1 MSIKGF
7 GSFSSSKIASRK
19 IISDSVGNLGTDEPG
34 NYDNEI
40 SLKSNTKAA
49 INPTTMPG
57 AAYGMSNSGGASG
70 DKDVGYPGSGSGV
83 AELNG
88 AHSNNAKRKLA
99 FGK

>member
-7 GSFSSSKIASRK
+7 GSFTNSKIVSRK
-19 IISDSVGNLGTDEPG
+19 IISDAEGNLDTDEPG
-34 NYDNEI
+34 NYVNEI

-70 DKDVGYPGSGSGV
+70 DRDVGYPGSGAGV

-88 AHSNNAKRKLA
+88 AHENDATRKIVQS
-99 FGK
+99 